1 MIQSFKAFDINFIIN
16 GVSNPVVK
24 ETVTIPVTKKNG
36 KILPLDVIDEE
47 FKTAISNSYLSA
59 PTTSKGNIIIRG
71 DILLL
76 PNNNNIQYKSIE
88 LTYIKKA
95 KIVDLLLNHNSDL
108 SSEVLE
114 EIMSELAI
122 FIKAVTSDNNQE
134 FKQENLIIE

>member
-1 MIQSFKAFDINFIIN
+1 MKKFIGLFLFLVSAMGYGQS
-16 GVSNPVVK
+16 
-24 ETVTIPVTKKNG
+24 
-36 KILPLDVIDEE
+36 LDNIW
-47 FKTAISNSYLSA
+47 F
-59 PTTSKGNIIIRG
+59 TSKGNIIIRG

-76 PNNNNIQYKSIE
+76 PHNNNIQYKSIE

-122 FIKAVTSDNNQE
+122 FIKAITSDNNQE